1 MLRASLLLTLT
12 LLLAACQTGGSGTG
26 GSGTGAAAANP
37 VSGAAIETTTLDA
50 PVVGLAEEQAIENPE
65 PPSAA
70 EPDSE
75 TATGPVTPEPL
86 SDLDAPPDE
95 DAPPENPA
103 PEDPAPEVPEVIDPA
118 LLTPE
123 ALACQRRGGQW
134 ARIGEGNARS
144 CLRRTRDAGKRCDA
158 DRDCQGVCLAR
169 SGTCAPVDP
178 LFGCN
183 EVLQDDGRRMNLCL
197 N

>member
-1 MLRASLLLTLT
+1 MIRAGRPLFAL
-12 LLLAACQTGGSGTG
+12 LLLAACQLGGPD
-26 GSGTGAAAANP
+26 AAATGPNP
-37 VSGAAIETTTLDA
+37 VSGDEIETSTLDA
-50 PVVGLAEEQAIENPE
+50 PVVGLAEEQAEQNPE
-65 PPSAA
+65 PAAA
-70 EPDSE
+70 ETQEDVALE
-75 TATGPVTPEPL
+75 EP
-86 SDLDAPPDE
+86 ART
-95 DAPPENPA
+95 A
-103 PEDPAPEVPEVIDPA
+103 PEDGAVEAIEEDVAEKAEEVDPA

-134 ARIGEGNARS
+134 SRIGSGEARA
-144 CLRRTRDAGKRCDA
+144 CVKRTRDAGKRCDA

-169 SGTCAPVDP
+169 SGTCAPIDP